1 MQKSNYNYCKVVM
14 SEPCRGLV
22 LFSIYQGF
30 NGNGLNGLN

>member
-14 SEPCRGLV
+14 SEPWGLV